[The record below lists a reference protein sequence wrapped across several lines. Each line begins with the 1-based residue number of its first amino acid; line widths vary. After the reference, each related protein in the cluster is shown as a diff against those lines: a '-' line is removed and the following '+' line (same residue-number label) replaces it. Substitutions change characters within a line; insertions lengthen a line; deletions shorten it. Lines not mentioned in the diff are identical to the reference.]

1 MRPLVDTQA
10 AVLCVL
16 LEDLTIVPGGY
27 SSQQPSAVGTAVS
40 DCSLISGTTFMY
52 HDCRV

>member
-1 MRPLVDTQA
+1 MCPLADTQA
-10 AVLCVL
+10 AVLCVR

-27 SSQQPSAVGTAVS
+27 SSQQPSAVGTAGS

-52 HDCRV
+52 HSRKV